1 MKLYF
6 SVIPPLGLSEEF
18 YMKFTKRR
26 SKSNSKSSKAMMMAI
41 PRYRLKAPPSP
52 GIRFSS

>member
-1 MKLYF
+1 MKLYS

-18 YMKFTKRR
+18 YMKFIKR

-41 PRYRLKAPPSP
+41 PRYKLKAPPSP